1 MEMEDHHTIDF
12 DELIRKFEDDYYGTS
27 NGIEGT
33 GASPE
38 HGYWSDNRA
47 ISSNAISLVIPSPV
61 SLSDTLRDQSICAE
75 THTNDLRND
84 SSISVNL

>member
-33 GASPE
+33 SASPE

-47 ISSNAISLVIPSPV
+47 IIP
-61 SLSDTLRDQSICAE
+61 
-75 THTNDLRND
+75 
-84 SSISVNL
+84 